1 MDEELIKNLLKK
13 ATGYTYDEISE
24 EYSVDDAGQIVLSK
38 RKVTTK
44 YCPPDATALKTYLE
58 LIGDK
63 DLCALSDEELKKE
76 KNRLLLELKEANK
89 ESEK

>member
-13 ATGYTYDEISE
+13 ATGYSYDEISE

-58 LIGDK
+58 LVGDK

-76 KNRLLLELKEANK
+76 KERLLLELKEANK

>member
-58 LIGDK
+58 LVGDK

-89 ESEK
+89 ESKK